1 MSGADTELML
11 RARKGDEEA
20 FEKLVLR
27 YQKPLVN
34 FFYRLVW
41 DRQKAE
47 DFAQEVFIKIFL
59 ARKSYSYR
67 AKFTTY
73 LFRIARNLWID
84 YLRASGRRPK
94 PLSLDGTGGGEDG
107 EPLYG
112 AITADS
118 ERPSDAEEERESLRI
133 VKSAIDSLPEEQKL
147 VFILSENQGLKYSE
161 VAEVMAIP
169 IGTVKSRMYAAME
182 ALRRK
187 LSTTGKG
194 SI

>member
-94 PLSLDGTGGGEDG
+94 PLSLDGT
-107 EPLYG
+107 
-112 AITADS
+112 
-118 ERPSDAEEERESLRI
+118 EEERESLRI